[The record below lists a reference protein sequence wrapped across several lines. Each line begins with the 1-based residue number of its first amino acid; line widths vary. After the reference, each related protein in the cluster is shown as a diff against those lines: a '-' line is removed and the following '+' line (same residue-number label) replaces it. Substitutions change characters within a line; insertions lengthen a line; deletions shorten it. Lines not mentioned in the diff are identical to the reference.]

1 MSHRRTLWLLSAA
14 AHLAIVLCGA
24 CYCLPDYDQGSAAGL
39 IRWYGTT
46 SGAGSSYGFFA
57 PEVGVPHRARFV
69 LRDEQGGTWS
79 DSFDRAS
86 TNEARLRLTGIVVTS
101 FMSGDAYKS
110 AQWREKLVKSWAA
123 TMFTRHSRA
132 VELTV
137 VVEAYDVPNMAAY
150 RTGSRP
156 GWQTVYEA
164 RLRRDSSPVNTAR
177 ESRDV

>member
-1 MSHRRTLWLLSAA
+1 MSHRRTLWLSLAA
-14 AHLAIVLCGA
+14 AHLAIVVCGA
-24 CYCLPDYDQGSAAGL
+24 SYCVPGYDQGTTAGL
-39 IRWYGTT
+39 IRWYGTM

-57 PEVGVPHRARFV
+57 PEVGFPHRARFV
-69 LRDEQGGTWS
+69 LRDEHGITWS

-86 TNEARLRLTGIVVTS
+86 TNEARLRLTGIVETS
-101 FMSGDAYKS
+101 FMSGDAYES

-137 VVEAYDVPNMAAY
+137 VVEAYDVPSMTAY
-150 RTGSRP
+150 RTGARP

-164 RLRRDSSPVNTAR
+164 RMRRDSSSVNAAR
-177 ESRDV
+177 ENRDV